1 MKRPKTI
8 FDLLREEQ
16 SQNISNIATESTKY
30 IDEHNDEGKES
41 YTGTSFDYFK
51 ESKSY
56 PEEYFMEE
64 SEYDDKSS
72 FISKVEKDNVFI
84 NNSNYKESDFIK
96 ISRIGRGSYGLA
108 FKVKHKETNKIY
120 ALKEINKSKLI
131 KENKYY
137 QIKIE
142 NDMLNLCSHPN
153 IVKYYGFYENH
164 INFSIIEEYCPYGD
178 LSSFII
184 ENKLKL
190 SLIEIQYI
198 IAQIIICLEY
208 LSTKQIIHRD
218 IKPENF
224 LISDNF
230 NLKLIDFGTATFLGQ
245 IYDVETNKF
254 VDDICKN
261 QKRPCESFIYP
272 HKFSEEQQIIT
283 HNTPH
288 MSFK

>member
-16 SQNISNIATESTKY
+16 SQNISNITSTEY
-30 IDEHNDEGKES
+30 IDENNDEGKES

-64 SEYDDKSS
+64 SELDDKSS
-72 FISKVEKDNVFI
+72 FISKIEKDNVFI

-96 ISRIGRGSYGLA
+96 ISRIGRGSYGLV

-142 NDMLNLCSHPN
+142 NDMLNVCSHPN

-224 LISDNF
+224 LITDNF

-254 VDDICKN
+254 IDDIYIHINILKN
-261 QKRPCESFIYP
+261 NK
-272 HKFSEEQQIIT
+272 
-283 HNTPH
+283 
-288 MSFK
+288 